1 MVPGQHREQ
10 TMPHVS
16 FRRFGSFPTTVG
28 HGPLTN
34 EQIRGLAPS
43 AFAVGAHE
51 SRSERYT
58 YIPTSAVIDGLRAN
72 GFEPT
77 FAKQGKSRIEGKAEY
92 TKHLLRFRYQGQAA
106 SLRQVGDVFPE
117 VVLVNSHDGTSA
129 YQLMA
134 GMFRMVCLNGMV
146 VADRGLTTIKVPH
159 KGDVVGQVIEGSYSV
174 LEESKRALDQ
184 AGAWAGVSLSRDEQ
198 IVMAESAHVLRFG
211 EGEEGGPAT
220 PIKPEQLLSVRR
232 REDASQDLWTTTNV
246 LQENAI
252 RGGLMG
258 WGRDANNRRRRVTT
272 REVRGIDQ
280 DVRLNRALWVLGERM
295 AQIKAAA

>member
-1 MVPGQHREQ
+1 MSHI
-10 TMPHVS
+10 S
-16 FRRFGSFPTTVG
+16 FRRFGSSATTG
-28 HGPLTN
+28 HGPLTDD
-34 EQIRGLAPS
+34 QLRSLAPS
-43 AFAVGAHE
+43 AFATGKHE

-58 YIPTSAVIDGLRAN
+58 YIPTSAVIDGLRTN

-106 SLRQVGDVFPE
+106 GLRRVGATFPE

-129 YQLMA
+129 YHLMA

-146 VADRGLTTIKVPH
+146 VADREFATIKVPH
-159 KGDVVGQVIEGSYSV
+159 KGDVVGQVIEGSYTV
-174 LEESKRALDQ
+174 LEGSKQALDQ
-184 AGAWAGVSLSRDEQ
+184 ADAWAGVSLSRDEQ
-198 IVMAESAHVLRFG
+198 HAMAESAHVLRFG
-211 EGEEGGPAT
+211 GGEEDEPAT
-220 PIKPEQLLSVRR
+220 PIKPAQLLTVRR
-232 REDASQDLWTTTNV
+232 NEDASRDLWTTTNV

-252 RGGLMG
+252 RGGLTA
-258 WGRDANNRRRRVTT
+258 WGRDANNRPRRVTS

-280 DVRLNRALWVLGERM
+280 DVRLNRALWLLGERM

>member
-1 MVPGQHREQ
+1 MTHL
-10 TMPHVS
+10 S
-16 FRRFGSFPTTVG
+16 FPRFGFAPAVPATG
-28 HGPLTN
+28 RGPLTN
-34 EQIRGLAPS
+34 EQIRRLAPS
-43 AFAVGAHE
+43 AFAAGKHA

-58 YIPTSAVIDGLRAN
+58 YIPTSAVIDGLRTN

-77 FAKQGKSRIEGKAEY
+77 FAKQGRSRIQGKAEY

-106 SLRQVGDVFPE
+106 GLRRVGDVFPE

-134 GMFRMVCLNGMV
+134 GMFRLVCLNGMV
-146 VADRGLTTIKVPH
+146 VADRDLATIKVPH
-159 KGDVVGQVIEGSYSV
+159 KGDVVGQVIEGSYTV

-184 AGAWAGVSLSRDEQ
+184 ADAWAGVSLSRDEQ
-198 IVMAESAHVLRFG
+198 VVMAESAHVLRFG
-211 EGEEGGPAT
+211 DEGGPAT
-220 PIKPEQLLSVRR
+220 PIKPEQLLAIRR
-232 REDASQDLWTTTNV
+232 QEDASRDLWTTTNV

-252 RGGLMG
+252 RGGLQA
-258 WGRDANNRRRRVTT
+258 WGRDAHNRPRRVTS

>member
-1 MVPGQHREQ
+1 MS
-10 TMPHVS
+10 HVS
-16 FRRFGSFPTTVG
+16 FRRFGSTAAAPATG
-28 HGPLTN
+28 RGPLTDD
-34 EQIRGLAPS
+34 QIRQLAPS
-43 AFAVGAHE
+43 AFAASKHE

-58 YIPTSAVIDGLRAN
+58 YIPTSAVIDGLRSN

-106 SLRQVGDVFPE
+106 ELRRVGEVFPE

-134 GMFRMVCLNGMV
+134 GMFRLVCLNGMV
-146 VADRGLTTIKVPH
+146 VADRELSTIKVPH
-159 KGDVVGQVIEGSYSV
+159 KGDVVGQVIEGSYTV

-184 AGAWAGVSLSRDEQ
+184 ADAWAGVSLSRDEQ
-198 IVMAESAHVLRFG
+198 VIMAESAHVLRFG
-211 EGEEGGPAT
+211 DEGPAN
-220 PIKPEQLLSVRR
+220 PIKPEQLLAVRR
-232 REDASQDLWTTTNV
+232 QADASPDLWTTANV
-246 LQENAI
+246 IQENAI
-252 RGGLMG
+252 RGGLTA
-258 WGRDANNRRRRVTT
+258 WGRDANNHRRRVTT

-280 DVRLNRALWVLGERM
+280 DVRLNRALWMLGERM

>member
-1 MVPGQHREQ
+1 MS
-10 TMPHVS
+10 HVS
-16 FRRFGSFPTTVG
+16 FRRFGPSAAPSG
-28 HGPLTN
+28 RGPLTN
-34 EQIRGLAPS
+34 EQVRSLAPS
-43 AFAVGAHE
+43 AYAVGAHE

-77 FAKQGKSRIEGKAEY
+77 FAKQGNSRIAGKAEY
-92 TKHLLRFRYQGQAA
+92 TKHLLRFRYQGQAG
-106 SLRQVGDVFPE
+106 SLRRAGETYPE

-146 VADRGLTTIKVPH
+146 VADRGFTTIKVPH
-159 KGDVVGQVIEGSYSV
+159 KGDVVGQVIEGSFTV

-184 AGAWAGVSLSRDEQ
+184 ADAWAGVSLSRDEQ

-211 EGEEGGPAT
+211 DEGGPVN
-220 PIKPEQLLSVRR
+220 PIKPEQLLAVRR
-232 REDASQDLWTTTNV
+232 QEDTSRDLWTTTNV

-252 RGGLMG
+252 RGGLQA